1 VFSALRA
8 VPGVDAWQL
17 HRSALPGAQNFGD
30 ERIANLDESTGH
42 WIKALASGDGSF
54 TVTNGRTGA
63 TASYKR

>member
-1 VFSALRA
+1 M
-8 VPGVDAWQL
+8 PGVDVWQL

-42 WIKALASGDGSF
+42 WIKAIASEDGSF

-63 TASYKR
+63 TVSYKPR